1 MVSNA
6 RRSGL
11 APFTGIAVAFLLASC
26 ASSRFD
32 ALPERFG
39 GLPSNAPARP
49 AEPAPFPNVYQPPP
63 TRETKPLTAE
73 EQKKLESDLMAL
85 RESQTQ
91 QALRAN
97 PPPPPPAKKKAI
109 ARKQDDRKTA
119 VTRPPEPIPAPAQ
132 PAGPKPN

>member
-39 GLPSNAPARP
+39 GLPSNAPVRP
-49 AEPAPFPNVYQPPP
+49 AEPAAFPNVYQAPA
-63 TRETKPLTAE
+63 TRELKPLTAE
-73 EQKKLESDLMAL
+73 EQKKLESDLLAL

-97 PPPPPPAKKKAI
+97 PPSPAPVKKKAEKKPGETK
-109 ARKQDDRKTA
+109 AAAKKPLETK
-119 VTRPPEPIPAPAQ
+119 PPD
-132 PAGPKPN
+132 PKPN